1 MNDKQLLILGLGLS
15 EPWQIISQEL
25 REDKKPHEL
34 HIAIKAERGSK
45 YPCPECKKM
54 CPAHDFKE
62 LEWRHLNFFQHHCYI
77 RAKVPRTKCLEH
89 GIRRILV
96 PWARNGSSFTLL
108 FEQAVLMREMPM
120 LSVARQTGIE
130 DKRVARIIKHY
141 VEEGKKQ
148 IDLSNLK
155 SIGLDETSSK
165 RGHNYVTV
173 FVDMDKKKESVIF
186 ATEGRDSSVV
196 KECKDFIEEHNG
208 EKENVEEV
216 VCDMSKPF
224 LKGIRENFPESSVTA
239 DWFHICKKFVEA
251 LNTVRKSESKHKNF
265 PKHARWA
272 VVKNPANNALTKSQ
286 LEALLELEAGGFQT
300 MTGYQIKEKLSW
312 IRGAKTL
319 QGAKWRIRRFINYS
333 RELIKDQDLLEP
345 MAKALDSLEKHGD
358 KVVERWRSG
367 KTSARLEGL
376 NSIFQAVRARARGY
390 RNTETFLMM
399 IYLLASPV
407 AATLKST

>member
-1 MNDKQLLILGLGLS
+1 M
-15 EPWQIISQEL
+15 
-25 REDKKPHEL
+25 
-34 HIAIKAERGSK
+34 
-45 YPCPECKKM
+45 
-54 CPAHDFKE
+54 
-62 LEWRHLNFFQHHCYI
+62 
-77 RAKVPRTKCLEH
+77 
-89 GIRRILV
+89 
-96 PWARNGSSFTLL
+96 
-108 FEQAVLMREMPM
+108 
-120 LSVARQTGIE
+120 
-130 DKRVARIIKHY
+130 
-141 VEEGKKQ
+141 
-148 IDLSNLK
+148 
-155 SIGLDETSSK
+155 
-165 RGHNYVTV
+165 TV
-173 FVDMDKKKESVIF
+173 FVNMDKKKESVIF

-196 KECKDFIEEHNG
+196 EECKDFIEEHNG

-224 LKGIRENFPESSVTA
+224 LK
-239 DWFHICKKFVEA
+239 
-251 LNTVRKSESKHKNF
+251 
-265 PKHARWA
+265 
-272 VVKNPANNALTKSQ
+272 
-286 LEALLELEAGGFQT
+286 GFQT

-319 QGAKWRIRRFINYS
+319 QGAKWRIRRFINYL

-399 IYLLASPV
+399 IYLSPV